1 MRISTALLSTLVAGS
16 SLSLSMQY
24 AISQQELSSTLGMGD
39 LDVGV
44 ATPNLLP
51 KPIETSSSEPAPVES
66 STQTPQASP
75 EQTETLGEPTTPTEV
90 PAPSPEP
97 EAAQSAQQTPQITET
112 TVVSDVINYK
122 YGVVQVS
129 ITALASDITG
139 VELLQ
144 GDASYGRDVAY
155 EALINATI
163 QTDGTNYGN
172 VSGATFTTDA
182 FKKAISNALGKL

>member
-51 KPIETSSSEPAPVES
+51 KPIETGSSEPAPVES

-75 EQTETLGEPTTPTEV
+75 EQTEKLGEATTPTEA
-90 PAPSPEP
+90 PAPAPEP

-129 ITALASDITG
+129 ITALASDITS